1 MGASTYPK
9 TIKVLALLNSGDKT
23 EPSAVD
29 IYRVTSPFSHI
40 NTNTKDMVCKWMP
53 IADALADTRLVMG
66 QDIIVLPR
74 YIGKTGDMID
84 DLRATTGAQIVFE
97 TDDDY
102 SNHYREIS
110 PVSMEEMARMCDY
123 ATVSTKALARMVKLI
138 SDTPCMVLENHIEF
152 EIFSKVARQTEKMY
166 EETTIMLV
174 GTTTHY
180 DDWLPAATA
189 ALRVAKRHSDVRLL
203 VGGYQPDYLQEAT
216 YIPPVPYVQYPSL
229 MRQADIVLCAVDPDD
244 YFNKS
249 KSAIKAIES
258 WSAERLVGKVP
269 GGAAV
274 IATQG
279 TTYGGVVQNNH
290 NGLLV
295 RHTEDCWESAIEKL
309 LENRRLRQKLQR
321 EGYKDAR
328 KHHNI
333 ADGWRQWYRAYQ
345 TMRRNK

>member
-1 MGASTYPK
+1 MGAGANPK

-23 EPSAVD
+23 EPTAVD
-29 IYRVTSPFSHI
+29 IYRITSPFSHI
-40 NTNTKDMVCKWMP
+40 NTNTRDMKCQWMP
-53 IADALADTRLVMG
+53 IADALANTQFVMG

-74 YIGKTGDMID
+74 YIGKVGDMAS
-84 DLRATTGAQIVFE
+84 DLRALTGAQIVFE

-102 SNHYREIS
+102 SNHYRQIS
-110 PVSMEEMARMCDY
+110 PVSMAEMVKTCDY
-123 ATVSTKALARMVKLI
+123 ATVSTQALAKMVKRI
-138 SDTPCMVLENHIEF
+138 STTPCVVLENHIEF
-152 EIFSKVARQTEKMY
+152 EIFSKIARQTEKLY

-189 ALRVAKRHSDVRLL
+189 ALRIAGRHSDVRLL

-216 YIPPVPYVQYPSL
+216 FIPPVPYVQYPSL

-244 YFNKS
+244 KFNKS
-249 KSAIKAIES
+249 KSGIKALES
-258 WSAERLVGKVP
+258 WSAERAVGKVP

-274 IATQG
+274 IATRG
-279 TTYGGVVQNNH
+279 STYGGVVQNNH

-295 RHTEDCWESAIEKL
+295 EHTVACWESAIEKL
-309 LENRRLRQKLQR
+309 LKNRRLRQKLQR

-328 KHHNI
+328 KHHDI
-333 ADGWRQWYRAYQ
+333 ANGWQQWYRAYQ
-345 TMRRNK
+345 MIMED